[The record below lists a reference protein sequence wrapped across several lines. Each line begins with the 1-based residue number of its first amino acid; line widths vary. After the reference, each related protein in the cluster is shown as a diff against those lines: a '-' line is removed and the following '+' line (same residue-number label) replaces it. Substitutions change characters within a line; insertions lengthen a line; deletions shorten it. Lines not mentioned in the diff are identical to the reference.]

1 MGQPYAP
8 WQGPGFEHHGAWWGT
23 FHLLPFVMFLV
34 LVGVSI
40 WAIVRFTSR
49 PVPLAAG
56 AGAGAGAGAAP
67 PPPRDSAVEELRIRY
82 ARGELERE
90 DFAQR
95 MRDLGGT
102 DIGGRASPVD
112 RSVPPDDSA
121 PASG

>member
-1 MGQPYAP
+1 MGQPYGP
-8 WQGPGFEHHGAWWGT
+8 WQGPGFEHHGAWWGIL
-23 FHLLPFVMFLV
+23 HLLPFVML
-34 LVGVSI
+34 LLLIGVGI
-40 WAIVRFTSR
+40 WAVIRFTSR
-49 PVPLAAG
+49 PIPLG
-56 AGAGAGAGAAP
+56 AGVGPAP
-67 PPPRDSAVEELRIRY
+67 LPPRDPALEELRIRY

-102 DIGGRASPVD
+102 DIGDRASPVD